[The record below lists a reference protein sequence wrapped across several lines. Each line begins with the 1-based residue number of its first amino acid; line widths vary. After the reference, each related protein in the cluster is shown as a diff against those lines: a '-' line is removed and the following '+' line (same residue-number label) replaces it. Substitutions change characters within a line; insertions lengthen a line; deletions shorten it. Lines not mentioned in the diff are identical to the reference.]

1 MAKSAKEK
9 KKPITIKEEQLIDKE
24 HDEDATTQQ
33 FSIDIGTDETFVL
46 MPELEELVKKNPNR
60 LIGCGG

>member
-9 KKPITIKEEQLIDKE
+9 KKAITIKEEQLIDKE
-24 HDEDATTQQ
+24 HEEDATTQQ
-33 FSIDIGTDETFVL
+33 FSNSTIVL

>member
-1 MAKSAKEK
+1 MVKSAKEK
-9 KKPITIKEEQLIDKE
+9 KKPTTINEEQLIDKE
-24 HDEDATTQQ
+24 HEEDATSQHP
-33 FSIDIGTDETFVL
+33 IDIETDATFVL

>member
-9 KKPITIKEEQLIDKE
+9 KKPTTINEEQLIDKE
-24 HDEDATTQQ
+24 DDEDATTQLP
-33 FSIDIGTDETFVL
+33 IDIETDATFVL

>member
-1 MAKSAKEK
+1 MPKSKKEK
-9 KKPITIKEEQLIDKE
+9 IIVDEQLTIDNEQLINKE
-24 HDEDATTQQ
+24 SDDDSTTQQ
-33 FSIDIGTDETFVL
+33 FSNSTIVL